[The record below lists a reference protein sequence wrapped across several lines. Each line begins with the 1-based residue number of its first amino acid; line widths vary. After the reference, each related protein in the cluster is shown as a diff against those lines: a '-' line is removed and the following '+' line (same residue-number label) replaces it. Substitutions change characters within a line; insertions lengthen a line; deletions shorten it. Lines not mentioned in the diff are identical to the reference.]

1 MQKTLWIKASVVFG
15 LTLALL
21 VPLLMIQ
28 GLVNERTYRQN
39 EVIADIAASS
49 AGQQRVFGPVLVVPY
64 LEQWQE
70 TVETLLNGQSNKRQ
84 ENRTE
89 HIKLYLLPEQLD
101 ITGKLTAE
109 TKQRGLFN
117 VRSYVLD
124 SQFKGVFN
132 IPQEFGKPQAR
143 HNGTLAVGKP
153 YLAVTVADMRGV
165 LDAPG
170 LEWNGVHH
178 SFEQGSGL
186 NFGTTPGMHVS
197 LEDLGNVEGKVT
209 IPVNFTLKLRG
220 LEDLEWVPAGRQT
233 HVALSS
239 SWPHPGFHGRFL
251 PDPATQQV
259 GADGFSANWSV
270 NSLASNVSENLN
282 QCKEMACFDSFG
294 VRLIDPVNIYSM
306 SDRATKYGFLFV
318 CLTFAAIFLYEILQ
332 NLVIHPAQY
341 TLVGLALAMF
351 FLLLLSLSE
360 HIGFTMAYLSAA
372 LACVGLLVFYLSA
385 VMKSIRRATGAGFML
400 AGLYAALFGLLQSED
415 NALMLGS
422 LLLFVLLT
430 LAMTATRHL
439 DWYGLGQANK

>member
-1 MQKTLWIKASVVFG
+1 MQKTLWVKAAVVFG

-28 GLVNERTYRQN
+28 GLVNERAYRQN
-39 EVIADIAASS
+39 EVIADIAASF

-89 HIKLYLLPEQLD
+89 HSKLYLLPEQLD
-101 ITGKLTAE
+101 VTGLLTAE
-109 TKQRGLFN
+109 TKQRGLFK

-124 SQFKGVFN
+124 SQFKGVFK

-143 HNGTLAVGKP
+143 HNGSLVVGKP
-153 YLAVTVADMRGV
+153 YLAVAVADMRGV

-186 NFGTTPGMHVS
+186 NFGATPGMHVA
-197 LEDLGNVEGKVT
+197 LEELGNLEGKVT

-233 HVALSS
+233 HVSLSS

-251 PDPATQQV
+251 PDPVTQQV
-259 GADGFSANWSV
+259 SADGFRANWSV
-270 NSLASNVSENLN
+270 NSLASNVSENLS

-332 NLVIHPAQY
+332 NLIIHPAQY

-360 HIGFTMAYLSAA
+360 HIGFTKAYLIAA
-372 LACVGLLVFYLSA
+372 IACVGLLVFYLSA
-385 VMKSIRRATGAGFML
+385 VMKSIRRAAGAGFML

-422 LLLFVLLT
+422 ILLFVLLT
-430 LAMTATRHL
+430 LTMVATRHL
-439 DWYGLGQANK
+439 DWYSLGHGQK